1 MSAEQGPGTPGQWP
15 KIRVLIA
22 DDHAVVRVGLRA
34 LLGAAQDIE
43 VVGEAGDGEAALR
56 LVTDLRPDVV
66 VMDLSMSPMDGLTA
80 LRALARRSDPPPVL
94 ALTMHD
100 ERDYLVPALE
110 AGALGYIV
118 KSAASTE
125 LLDAVRTVA
134 RGQPYVRPSTATLL
148 AKRLARRSELGALRD
163 RYEALSERE
172 REVFLLFAQGH
183 TTTGIGERLHLSPKT
198 VDTYRRRLNAKLEVN
213 ERADYV
219 RAALE
224 LGLLSP
230 SP

>member
-1 MSAEQGPGTPGQWP
+1 MS
-15 KIRVLIA
+15 KLRVLIA
-22 DDHAVVRVGLRA
+22 DDHPVMRVGLKA
-34 LLGAAQDIE
+34 LLAAAPDID
-43 VVGEAGDGEAALR
+43 VVGEASDGEEALR
-56 LVTDLRPDVV
+56 AITDLRPDVV
-66 VMDLSMSPMDGLTA
+66 VMDLSMKPMDGLTA
-80 LRALARRSDPPPVL
+80 LRALGRRGDAPPVL

-134 RGQPYVRPSTATLL
+134 RGVAWVRPSAAPLL
-148 AKRLARRSELGALRD
+148 ASRVSRRSDRSSYRD
-163 RYEALSERE
+163 RYETLSDRE
-172 REVFLLFAQGH
+172 REVFVLLAHGH

-198 VDTYRRRLNAKLEVN
+198 VDTYRRRVNSKLEVT

-219 RAALE
+219 RVALE
-224 LGLLSP
+224 LGLMAP
-230 SP
+230 PP

>member
-1 MSAEQGPGTPGQWP
+1 MN
-15 KIRVLIA
+15 KLRVLIA
-22 DDHAVVRVGLRA
+22 DDHPVMRVGLKA
-34 LLGAAQDIE
+34 LLSAAPDID
-43 VVGEAGDGEAALR
+43 VVGEASDGEEALR
-56 LVTDLRPDVV
+56 AITDLRPDVV
-66 VMDLSMSPMDGLTA
+66 VMDLSMKPMDGLTA
-80 LRALARRSDPPPVL
+80 LRALGRRGDAPPVL

-134 RGQPYVRPSTATLL
+134 RGVAWVRPSAAALL
-148 AKRLARRSELGALRD
+148 ASRVSRRSDRSSYRD
-163 RYEALSERE
+163 RYESLSDRE
-172 REVFLLFAQGH
+172 REVFVLLAHGH

-198 VDTYRRRLNAKLEVN
+198 VDTYRRRVNSKLEVT

-219 RAALE
+219 RVALE
-224 LGLLSP
+224 LGLMAP
-230 SP
+230 PP